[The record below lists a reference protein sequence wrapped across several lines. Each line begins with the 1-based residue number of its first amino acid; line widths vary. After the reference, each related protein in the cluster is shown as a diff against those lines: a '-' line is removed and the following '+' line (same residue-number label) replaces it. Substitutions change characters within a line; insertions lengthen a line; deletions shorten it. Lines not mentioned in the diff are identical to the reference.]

1 MEPPLPDSPF
11 PTNPD
16 SPAPMECLEFAVD
29 VRAER
34 ADLVLALGALED
46 ALRVENRTHTADAV
60 ALLRSEA
67 QNAPAVDDGLRCVF
81 TAPEKPGVG
90 LHPDGLTAE
99 QLAKL
104 TNTVRGYAEHSSGG
118 RATRVQISVLMVGA
132 VRQDIPERVFH
143 APPEPPSGGAED
155 MATTMPPDAP

>member
-1 MEPPLPDSPF
+1 MDVHGASASRRPF
-11 PTNPD
+11 GVPRQNRGF
-16 SPAPMECLEFAVD
+16 SAPRSA
-29 VRAER
+29 R
-34 ADLVLALGALED
+34 
-46 ALRVENRTHTADAV
+46 NRTRQATTTFLSDEGFDRDSNV
-60 ALLRSEA
+60 IALLRSEA

-155 MATTMPPDAP
+155 MATTMPPEAP